1 MVGPLVERSVYDD
14 RASGASLE
22 VDADGIL
29 QIVVEPEFRHGRSVG
44 IVNHQRRIVEAVAEF
59 VEFQAGVVH
68 DFAEGDRLPVC
79 RYDALHA
86 EGHASHRAALFRQFL
101 CEIVDDAVHAL
112 VVGVV
117 VTIGACALS
126 GGHGFA
132 VQINGD
138 GRDSCGLDSHADSHA
153 GVCREFVD
161 LRFASTGGLLH
172 LAFDDEPVGLH
183 GAQILRD
190 GWQAEP

>member
-1 MVGPLVERSVYDD
+1 MVWPLVERSVHDD
-14 RASGASLE
+14 RASWASFE

-44 IVNHQRRIVEAVAEF
+44 IVNHQRRIVETMAEF
-59 VEFQAGVVH
+59 AEFQAGVAH
-68 DFAEGDRLPVC
+68 DFAESDRLAV
-79 RYDALHA
+79 RRHDALHA
-86 EGHASHRAALFRQFL
+86 EGHAEYRAALFRQFL
-101 CEIVDDAVHAL
+101 REIVDDAIHAL

-117 VTIGACALS
+117 VAIGECALS
-126 GGHGFA
+126 GGYGFA

-138 GRDSCGLDSHADSHA
+138 GRDLCGLDAHADRHA